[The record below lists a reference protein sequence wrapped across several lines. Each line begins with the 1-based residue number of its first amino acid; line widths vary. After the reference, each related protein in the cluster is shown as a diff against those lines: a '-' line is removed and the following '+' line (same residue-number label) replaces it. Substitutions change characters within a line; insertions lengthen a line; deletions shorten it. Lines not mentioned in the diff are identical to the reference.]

1 MEAKKPQ
8 RTDADELPEPNM
20 GELPDDFARLWFL
33 IRRAAGLLDR
43 AGEALFRQ
51 SVGISLAQFLVLS
64 VVDAHPGPL
73 KQQAIADRLGL
84 TKGTVSK
91 QIANAMAAGYLEVK
105 PAAHSRREK
114 TVSLTEQGT
123 ALVRHGDIHFDATRD
138 LVMADIA
145 PEDLTVTL
153 ATLRVLNAALDRG

>member
-1 MEAKKPQ
+1 MDLKESNDPDGAQPPD
-8 RTDADELPEPNM
+8 TGM

-51 SVGISLAQFLVLS
+51 AVGISLAQFLVLS

-91 QIANAMAAGYLEVK
+91 QIASAMAAGYLQVK

-114 TVSLTEQGT
+114 TVSLTKRGYD
-123 ALVRHGDIHFDATRD
+123 VVCRGDLTIDTTRD
-138 LVMADIA
+138 LVMADIE
-145 PEDLTVTL
+145 PHDLAATL
-153 ATLRVLNAALDRG
+153 ATLRTLNAALD